1 MPPLCVV
8 KGKTQ
13 RSLQSFAT
21 QDGPEG
27 TIWSYQ
33 ANAWMDDDI
42 GHQWFQQ
49 VYLANCGPARPQLLV
64 LDSPHS
70 HEVLDMLEIAQEQ
83 EIHVLVLPPHTTHA
97 LQPLD
102 KVVFKPFKT
111 AYKRACTEF
120 LASHPTSTI
129 NKGTWPRLLK
139 QTWDSTMKESL
150 IMKAFE
156 ATGIHPVNRS
166 RIPDSVFQASEAIKR
181 MRPATDPEVSEN
193 LQTGGDTGEEAAEG
207 DLGPSAVGIIAA
219 ADHNYSAKGES
230 EDEGVVETIQTVSF
244 DDMEQLDFL
253 NGLMIDITD
262 NDIEQAVEASNLSQ
276 LVDTLRSPTAIATT
290 TATTPASPFTTA
302 AATATPAATPTAAVA
317 TTVATSAACQPDWRA
332 EVDAVF
338 EMRPAPNKE
347 ITPRKSK
354 AILTHRLL
362 TSEKLINDKR
372 EQLEKKRKE
381 EAAKQER
388 REKALQ
394 KKLAKTKK

>member
-1 MPPLCVV
+1 
-8 KGKTQ
+8 
-13 RSLQSFAT
+13 
-21 QDGPEG
+21 
-27 TIWSYQ
+27 
-33 ANAWMDDDI
+33 
-42 GHQWFQQ
+42 
-49 VYLANCGPARPQLLV
+49 
-64 LDSPHS
+64 
-70 HEVLDMLEIAQEQ
+70 
-83 EIHVLVLPPHTTHA
+83 
-97 LQPLD
+97 
-102 KVVFKPFKT
+102 
-111 AYKRACTEF
+111 
-120 LASHPTSTI
+120 
-129 NKGTWPRLLK
+129 
-139 QTWDSTMKESL
+139 MKESL

>member
-1 MPPLCVV
+1 
-8 KGKTQ
+8 
-13 RSLQSFAT
+13 
-21 QDGPEG
+21 
-27 TIWSYQ
+27 
-33 ANAWMDDDI
+33 
-42 GHQWFQQ
+42 
-49 VYLANCGPARPQLLV
+49 
-64 LDSPHS
+64 
-70 HEVLDMLEIAQEQ
+70 
-83 EIHVLVLPPHTTHA
+83 
-97 LQPLD
+97 
-102 KVVFKPFKT
+102 
-111 AYKRACTEF
+111 
-120 LASHPTSTI
+120 
-129 NKGTWPRLLK
+129 
-139 QTWDSTMKESL
+139 MKESL

-166 RIPDSVFQASEAIKR
+166 SIPDSVFQASEAIKR
-181 MRPATDPEVSEN
+181 IRPATDPEVSEN

-207 DLGPSAVGIIAA
+207 DLVPSAVGIIAA

-253 NGLMIDITD
+253 SGLMIDITD
-262 NDIEQAVEASNLSQ
+262 NDIKQAVEASNLSQ

-290 TATTPASPFTTA
+290 TATTPATPFTTA
-302 AATATPAATPTAAVA
+302 AATATPAAVA

-332 EVDAVF
+332 EIDAVF

-381 EAAKQER
+381 ESAKQER